1 MAVIWLC
8 WALGPQWA
16 PCPPKFAKQ
25 PEDEEAAYLLR
36 NPGTFRQRLIEK
48 GFQEKRRK
56 NVWAT
61 QGCKGPDAIP
71 FKLPTGSAIHW
82 QLLETRKAP
91 KIRLELE
98 RSSVLFGTRLFK

>member
-8 WALGPQWA
+8 WA

-71 FKLPTGSAIHW
+71 FKLPTGSAIVHW

-98 RSSVLFGTRLFK
+98 RSSVLFGTRLFNAVE